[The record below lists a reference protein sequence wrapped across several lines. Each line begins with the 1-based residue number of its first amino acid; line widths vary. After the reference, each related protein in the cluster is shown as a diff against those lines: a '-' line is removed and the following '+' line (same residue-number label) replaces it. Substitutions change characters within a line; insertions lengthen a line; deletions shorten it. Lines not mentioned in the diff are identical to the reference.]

1 MAAGKQRGFSLIE
14 MMIVVSIGMIMMG
27 VAILALQPT
36 LKDSRT
42 TAAYNS
48 ALMQLRMARQRAV
61 DDRQQFIVCFGT
73 DTPKGAA
80 TPLGTPTA
88 QTISTFRWPSGAALS
103 ASVEISAVQLPADIK
118 FQTLALPAPGI
129 PTGSSTVPD
138 GFGSGNVALAFDQ
151 GISGGT
157 VDQVLFMPD
166 GSARDTNGNI
176 NSGVMYMAR
185 TNDLFSS
192 RAITVF
198 GASGR
203 IRGWRLVSR
212 SATPTWIQQ

>member
-1 MAAGKQRGFSLIE
+1 MLSARQRGFSLIE

-27 VAILALQPT
+27 ITFVTLQPA
-36 LKDSRT
+36 LKDARNNQ
-42 TAAYNS
+42 AYNN
-48 ALMQLRMARQRAV
+48 ALMQLRGARQRAI
-61 DDRQQFIVCFGT
+61 DSRQQYIVCFGT
-73 DTPKGAA
+73 NSPSGAS

-88 QTISTFRWPSGAALS
+88 QTVSLFRWPSGSALS
-103 ASVEISAVQLPADIK
+103 AAVEISALNLPSDIK
-118 FQTLALPAPGI
+118 FQALSTPSPGI
-129 PTGSSTVPD
+129 PTGASTVPD
-138 GFGSGNVALAFDQ
+138 GFGSGGVALAFDQ
-151 GISGGT
+151 GVSGGT

-185 TNDLFSS
+185 TGDLFSS

-203 IRGWRLVSR
+203 IRGWRLVNR
-212 SATPTWIQQ
+212 TGTPTWIQQ